1 MTLEEATFLNRAGRN
16 TKLNKFVIGILFVLC
31 HYAFAQAKAYD
42 GLWFLGLNFDNDL
55 FNDLQVRQAIQH
67 CIDKEYIISNIMSE
81 EAVPASFIPPGM
93 LGHDPD
99 LKPYKRNVVFAKLLM
114 KRAGHPLDDK
124 SLKNLSLLHTDG
136 IKTEAIAKQIQK
148 DLKNIG
154 MKIGLVKT
162 SYKDGGKW
170 MDELNSGKHD
180 FFLMGYKAGYEQLF
194 TEEATS
200 QTIDSYSLVEPL
212 FGTYGEANFTGYS
225 NAEIDKLLE
234 QLKGLDLALKT
245 ERQARLKTINKILYK
260 DLPAVI
266 LFYIEKL

>member
-1 MTLEEATFLNRAGRN
+1 VFFVFYFLFLIFDLSWAS
-16 TKLNKFVIGILFVLC
+16 
-31 HYAFAQAKAYD
+31 AKAYD
-42 GLWFLGLNFDNDL
+42 GLWFMGLNFDNALFKDL
-55 FNDLQVRQAIQH
+55 PVRQAIQH
-67 CIDKEYIISNIMSE
+67 CIDKEHIANTIMSE
-81 EAVPASFIPPGM
+81 EAVPVSFIPPGM
-93 LGHDPD
+93 LGYDPD
-99 LKPYKRNVVFAKLLM
+99 LKPYKRNIGFAKLLM
-114 KRAGHPLDDK
+114 KRAGHPLNDK

-148 DLKNIG
+148 DLKEIG
-154 MKIGLVKT
+154 IKASLTRI
-162 SYKDGGKW
+162 SYKDSDKW
-170 MDELNSGKHD
+170 VEELNSGKHD

-194 TEEATS
+194 SEEATS

-225 NAEIDKLLE
+225 NTEIDKLLE
-234 QLKGLDLALKT
+234 QLKGLDMALKT